1 MFEKGPSRRFFF
13 AGLLAIFLLGVFI
26 SVNYYRSYQDS
37 HQIAD
42 PSAGVEREKLPAGL
56 EGNGK
61 LLAFHDFESGN
72 ASDTTSHLSFAGHS
86 GKQSLK
92 MSSKVPFSPGLW
104 IKFKDLI
111 PVDFPLFKS
120 HGSSLNHSQDSSLIK
135 IRGLS
140 LSRQPDP
147 PLVDQQ
153 NSLWTKPYDSLWIR
167 ATGYVW
173 FSCPPSEAKCSLV
186 ITCNHNGIN
195 YKYMSIPIEKE
206 AVKPNQWNRISIDY
220 HIPSPPDREDVL
232 QAYFWYRGMGGLL
245 VDDIEVTFFAA
256 EKK

>member
-72 ASDTTSHLSFAGHS
+72 ASDTASHLAFAGHS

-104 IKFKDLI
+104 IKFKDLSA
-111 PVDFPLFKS
+111 VDSPLIR
-120 HGSSLNHSQDSSLIK
+120 HHDPLLI
-135 IRGLS
+135 RH
-140 LSRQPDP
+140 
-147 PLVDQQ
+147 Q
-153 NSLWTKPYDSLWIR
+153 NSFWIYPYDSLWIR

-173 FSCPPSEAKCSLV
+173 FSCSPSEAKCSLV
-186 ITCNHNGIN
+186 ATCNHNGIN

-232 QAYFWYRGMGGLL
+232 QAYFWYRGMGELL